1 MNTHRLLNWYER
13 VAPWIPYNEGFQTR
27 STDVSDLLPKYQ
39 HDFAQSHG
47 KSELILSRDQAER
60 LVNAIMTMPKAKL
73 ADDRAKAA
81 YSAAVEDPLTEF
93 TPEGRPI
100 GTRSRSNIR
109 IKPEP
114 IKTRYGDNWQITWPL
129 HDLYIEPG
137 FHFEG
142 RSFHEDEDP
151 EVPPIWEMPE
161 LVDLEGNDLSDED
174 DNFYEMTWDQA
185 LMFPM
190 MEMARE
196 RVRFVSDILYIY
208 NDDNPINDHKVDR
221 QKQIDTGERIRSRHA
236 KKERLE

>member
-1 MNTHRLLNWYER
+1 MKMNHEGVLMNTHRLLNWYER

-174 DNFYEMTWDQA
+174 VPWWDLEEILEYNGFIA
-185 LMFPM
+185 
-190 MEMARE
+190 EVAA
-196 RVRFVSDILYIY
+196 DIWPEVWIWSPA
-208 NDDNPINDHKVDR
+208 NIA
-221 QKQIDTGERIRSRHA
+221 HA
-236 KKERLE
+236 VHEATNS